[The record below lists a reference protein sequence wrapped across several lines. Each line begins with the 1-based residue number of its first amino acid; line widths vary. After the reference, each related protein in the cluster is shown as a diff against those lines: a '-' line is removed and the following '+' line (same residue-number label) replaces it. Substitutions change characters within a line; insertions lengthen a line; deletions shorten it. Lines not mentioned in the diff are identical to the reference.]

1 MAMTRSGTVSAAP
14 SFRRRLK
21 STSSGLGPAS
31 AAGTPLG
38 SSAMPQIGQMPGP
51 CCTTSGCMGQV

>member
-1 MAMTRSGTVSAAP
+1 MARTSSGIDSTAP
-14 SFRRRLK
+14 IFRRRVK

-51 CCTTSGCMGQV
+51 CCTIWGCMGQV